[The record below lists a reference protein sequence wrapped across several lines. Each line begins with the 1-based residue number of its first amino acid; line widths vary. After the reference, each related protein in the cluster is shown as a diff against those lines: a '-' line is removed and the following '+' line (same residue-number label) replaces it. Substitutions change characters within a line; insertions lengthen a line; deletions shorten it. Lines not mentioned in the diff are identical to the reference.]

1 MAGSGVRNGWG
12 STPSQSIGFVLGSA
26 LFLCWTLL
34 VVISLSSI
42 VFYSMKL
49 RIILGCS
56 WPLQFVLC
64 YTLAN
69 FNILYLGFCKSS
81 LPRMFP
87 PLDMISEFRIQL
99 DIIGPLRVTS
109 ILSAGIFYRGVSGF
123 ATDCPCGV
131 WCRGSTT
138 CLLYV
143 GPPFGNQFKTLVDM

>member
-1 MAGSGVRNGWG
+1 MTGSGVRNGWG

-56 WPLQFVLC
+56 WLLQFVLC

-99 DIIGPLRVTS
+99 DIIGPFVSHLYSRLGYSTGEFQALQLIV
-109 ILSAGIFYRGVSGF
+109 LAAFGVVDQPLAS
-123 ATDCPCGV
+123 CMLV
-131 WCRGSTT
+131 H
-138 CLLYV
+138 LLV
-143 GPPFGNQFKTLVDM
+143 INSKL